1 MTLRMRKKLDSLSSL
16 EEEVPA
22 SSLTASSDAYYLW
35 PFTIFH
41 PSNITAS
48 SDLYWNSG
56 SFAPASIR
64 LDLGSAPIY
73 VTRIALEAV
82 MLPAMGRVRHEV
94 RTGLTLD
101 GLHSACWYTGVAV
114 DGEWMHFQLTEEGGG
129 LRRRVRYLEIKTHE
143 SPSWVAWRG
152 IRVWKAVT

>member
-41 PSNITAS
+41 PSNITAAN
-48 SDLYWNSG
+48 DLYWNSG

-101 GLHSACWYTGVAV
+101 GLHSAGTLASP
-114 DGEWMHFQLTEEGGG
+114 WMGNGC
-129 LRRRVRYLEIKTHE
+129 I
-143 SPSWVAWRG
+143 SS
-152 IRVWKAVT
+152 